1 MESGSVLCYMQQLL
15 DVLTLGVAWHHPV
28 GVVTTTIGMHIN
40 TMYHDTEV
48 TDVVRLSES
57 VTCHNNARAKYT
69 CKKNQNCVLLKMLQ
83 LQRCIHTLALAPWTY
98 QWLFVHV
105 RVPVSLCMPYKQWI
119 QHHIPHTHA
128 VQQCVSYM
136 FVVSCHNCPLPIHN
150 RSPRVP
156 RNFIYI
162 Q

>member
-40 TMYHDTEV
+40 TMYHDT
-48 TDVVRLSES
+48 LSGCQNLSPATTTQELNTL
-57 VTCHNNARAKYT
+57 V
-69 CKKNQNCVLLKMLQ
+69 KNQNCVLLKMLQ

-98 QWLFVHV
+98 QWLFVHA